1 MVIVFKLVLYR
12 SQKKGK
18 FIKRSESSIGL
29 SLLFAVDVDKCVFCT
44 TQNVATVCK

>member
-1 MVIVFKLVLYR
+1 MVMVFRFVLDR

-18 FIKRSESSIGL
+18 FIQRSESSIGL
-29 SLLFAVDVDKCVFCT
+29 SFLFAVDVDKCVFCT